1 MTESF
6 YKTLFVFEPIAW
18 FLATIPLFHISLCQ
32 PTNSRWKLLP
42 LHIWFHLQCFRKA
55 DRLALILPESV
66 WFVALTAI
74 CAAVHHSSALIVECW
89 TMNELRKACP
99 GRGDTVVALKAWMNP
114 QRSHL
119 QCHPDGRPSFTKR
132 MMFLGRKLLELAAI
146 GIACIVCETLILAT
160 LNPEPDDFTVQ
171 NRGYMHFKFDRQA
184 VLRLSLALHWAWVS
198 IIFVHTLHTVLAIL
212 FVVFLPVDHPDDW
225 PPLFGN
231 PMQAYS
237 LRRFWG
243 VFWHKIA
250 SPSQSMYGQVFSRRI
265 LRLRFGIAAEKA
277 FIAFWVFAFSGVA
290 HCFANLK
297 AEPHLDPFLDLRFL
311 LLNFIGG
318 FVESL
323 VIRAIPRCVKHRV
336 PAVVRRL
343 LGYAWVY
350 FFFYCTV
357 PSYQWAEYYNA
368 AVQREGESLE

>member
-1 MTESF
+1 MAEIL
-6 YKTLFVFEPIAW
+6 YKTLFVLEPIAW
-18 FLATIPLFHISLCQ
+18 FLATIPLFHVSLLQ
-32 PTNSRWKLLP
+32 PTNARWKVLP
-42 LHIWFHLQCFRKA
+42 LHIWFQLECFRKA

-74 CAAVHHSSALIVECW
+74 CAAVHHTSALTLECW
-89 TMNELRKACP
+89 TMNELRKASP
-99 GRGDTVVALKAWMNP
+99 GRSDTVVALKAWMNP

-119 QCHPDGRPSFTKR
+119 QRHSEGGPSFTKR
-132 MMFLGRKLLELAAI
+132 TTFLARKLLELAAI
-146 GIACIVCETLILAT
+146 GVVCIACENLILAT
-160 LNPEPDDFTVQ
+160 LNPEPDDFAEQ
-171 NRGYMHFKFDRQA
+171 HRDYMHFKFDRQA
-184 VLRLSLALHWAWVS
+184 ILRLSLALHWAWVS
-198 IIFVHTLHTVLAIL
+198 IVFVHTLHTGLAIL
-212 FVVFLPVDHPDDW
+212 FVVFLPVDHPTDW

-250 SPSQSMYGQVFSRRI
+250 SPSQAMYGQVLSRRI
-265 LRLRFGIAAEKA
+265 LEFKSGTAAEKA

-290 HCFANLK
+290 HSFANLK
-297 AEPHLDPFLDLRFL
+297 AEPRLDPFIDLRFL

-318 FVESL
+318 LAESL
-323 VIRAIPRCVKHRV
+323 VIRAIPRSFKHRV
-336 PAVVRRL
+336 PVAVRRL

-368 AVQREGESLE
+368 ALQREGESLD